1 LNTAGNADAEL
12 IGPQLPIRIADINKA
27 GARPATDD

>member
-1 LNTAGNADAEL
+1 LKAASVADAEL